1 MDWQTSED
9 TVPSAFI
16 TEANRR
22 SMLGTP
28 PTTGAW
34 REGDDPGQR
43 QFVGVGTI
51 ALESGATLPHA
62 RLAYETWGTLN
73 DARDNAV
80 LIVHALT
87 GDSHVVGRP
96 GPGHPTAGWWG
107 GIVGPGLAIDTDR
120 WFVIAPNT
128 LGGCQGST
136 GPASFSPDGVEWGKA
151 YVVSKN
157 RTLLEVYPEPGLLS
171 VAKVERD
178 LLYWEANHCMP

>member
-34 REGDDPGQR
+34 REGDDPGHR

-73 DARDNAV
+73 DAHDNAV

-107 GIVGPGLAIDTDR
+107 GIVGDR
-120 WFVIAPNT
+120 K
-128 LGGCQGST
+128 S
-136 GPASFSPDGVEWGKA
+136 
-151 YVVSKN
+151 VV
-157 RTLLEVYPEPGLLS
+157 
-171 VAKVERD
+171 
-178 LLYWEANHCMP
+178 